1 MERKLAAI
9 LSADV
14 QGYSRLMEDDEA
26 AAIRTL
32 TAYRDLIGALIDQH
46 HGRVVDSPGDNLLAE
61 FGSAV
66 DAVEDAI
73 EIQEVLEVENQG
85 LVANRRMRYRIG
97 INVGD
102 VVVEGDRIYGDGVNI
117 AARLES
123 LAEGGGI
130 SISGTVYD
138 QVLNKLKLDCNYQ
151 GEQTVK
157 NIAHPVRVYQIAVGT
172 DNLSVEP
179 KPGPLAMSI
188 ESAAL
193 PLPDKPSIAVL
204 PFTNMSNDPE
214 QEYFSDG
221 ITEDLITDLS
231 QISALFIIARNSV
244 FTYKS
249 QAVKVQQVQQELGVR
264 YVLEGSIRKS
274 GNRVRI
280 TAQLV
285 DAGTGGHVWA
295 ERFDRQLDDIFA
307 VQDEVTKK
315 IVSALEIK
323 LTKKEAAQ
331 LTGSATSN
339 IEAYDYYLRGIEK
352 FRLKSR
358 DGNNQARR
366 LFEKAIVC
374 DPHYAAA
381 FAYLSRTYVTDW
393 AHGWS
398 EDPQTLV
405 QALETGQTAVK
416 LSESLPLAHVALGF
430 AHLWHLQHE
439 QAIEEGR
446 HAIALNSN
454 DAEGFAAS
462 ANIFLYAGEPQEA
475 ISLIENAQRLDPHYP
490 LAYLFDLGRA
500 YFHLERREEAI
511 ATFTRVITRNPN
523 HPSASGYLAWI
534 SWENGQEAQARI
546 HMANMRR
553 LSPGIGS
560 EHALKMPYKDPRT
573 SERLALAFNKSGMDE

>member
-117 AARLES
+117 AARLE
-123 LAEGGGI
+123 AWPRGGGI

-374 DPHYAAA
+374 ESALCRCFRLPQP
-381 FAYLSRTYVTDW
+381 YLCYRLGSR
-393 AHGWS
+393 
-398 EDPQTLV
+398 
-405 QALETGQTAVK
+405 
-416 LSESLPLAHVALGF
+416 
-430 AHLWHLQHE
+430 
-439 QAIEEGR
+439 
-446 HAIALNSN
+446 
-454 DAEGFAAS
+454 
-462 ANIFLYAGEPQEA
+462 
-475 ISLIENAQRLDPHYP
+475 
-490 LAYLFDLGRA
+490 
-500 YFHLERREEAI
+500 LERRSTNLGAGP
-511 ATFTRVITRNPN
+511 RNG
-523 HPSASGYLAWI
+523 A
-534 SWENGQEAQARI
+534 NGSQ
-546 HMANMRR
+546 
-553 LSPGIGS
+553 
-560 EHALKMPYKDPRT
+560 T
-573 SERLALAFNKSGMDE
+573 